1 MKTWIHKNAGTLA
14 IVFGLVVVAAA
25 GPVEDAVQAA
35 ERYQRVILSGDA
47 PGLRG
52 LLPPARQQAIV
63 QLASSFAGKMD
74 GDIWNELLQALS
86 LSAAAS
92 VKHSATVV
100 EMYAPGRTL
109 FGLTAEESR
118 LALIC
123 WGGKIAGMTRRAPR
137 SVIAHGQ
144 LEMTLE
150 APTLSMSSVELPKV
164 RAAKLAGQL
173 LPDGRVAISR
183 AGETKPAYAMVS
195 VDGRWMPQALH
206 TWFVRDYPVVLAH
219 VQGLQF
225 TPATNL
231 ALRQAIR
238 LVTMQ
243 AQAALRARNPSEFR
257 QAVNKGM
264 TPFQLL
270 MKLL

>member
-1 MKTWIHKNAGTLA
+1 MTPPQGFQFPLHHAPDAPDLP
-14 IVFGLVVVAAA
+14 L
-25 GPVEDAVQAA
+25 DAVQAA

-52 LLPPARQQAIV
+52 LLPPALQQAIV

-100 EMYAPGRTL
+100 EMYAPGRTS